1 MKERMK
7 NYPASL
13 EIDYLGRSDR
23 LSTLFRLFMAVPIL
37 IILALIVGPPDN
49 QDVANAAKDIS
60 TIGFLFVPTLL
71 MILFRKKYPK
81 WWFDW
86 NLSLT
91 KFTVRVLS
99 YILLLRDEY
108 PSTDDEQAIYI
119 EIKYPNSETD
129 LNRWS
134 PLIKWFL
141 VIPHIIVLSLLFVII
156 FLCTIIAW
164 FSIMFTENYPK
175 GLFNL
180 VVGFLRWSLRVA
192 AYAFLLT
199 TDKYPPFGFEE

>member
-49 QDVANAAKDIS
+49 QDMANAAKDIS

-129 LNRWS
+129 LNRWL

-141 VIPHIIVLSLLFVII
+141 VIPHIIVLSLFFMIV

-175 GLFNL
+175 GLFSL

-192 AYAFLLT
+192 TYAFLLT

>member
-7 NYPASL
+7 SYPASL

-23 LSTLFRLFMAVPIL
+23 LSTLLRLFMAVPIL
-37 IILALIVGPPDN
+37 IILALIVGLPDN
-49 QDVANAAKDIS
+49 QDVVSAAKDVS

-91 KFTVRVLS
+91 KFAFRVLS
-99 YILLLRDEY
+99 YIMLLRDEY
-108 PSTDDEQAIYI
+108 PSTDEEQAVYL
-119 EIKYPNSETD
+119 EIKYPNSGTD
-129 LNRWS
+129 LNRWF

-141 VIPHIIVLSLLFVII
+141 VIPHLILLSLFSVIVLLS
-156 FLCTIIAW
+156 TIIAW
-164 FSIMFTENYPK
+164 FSIMFTETYPK

-180 VVGFLRWSLRVA
+180 VVGFLRWLLRVVT
-192 AYAFLLT
+192 YAFLLT
-199 TDKYPPFGFEE
+199 TDKYPPFGYEE